1 MENSLSRS
9 FSFVAVSGINFP
21 YRSRRYLINLV
32 QDIAKED
39 KVNNFIFAGNT
50 LDGRSLEKDLKNRI
64 KEKKESIKKYNE
76 TAPRGKKIK
85 LDDKEKEEIRS
96 DFIMDMAL
104 SFNDFLTQVGINYHI
119 VMDEV
124 YDRPIGMEVL
134 RKLQDMNRDDIR
146 LINDS
151 EAKIPINIQGVEEM
165 RVIVPRKKPWF
176 YKVITG
182 LMQRLIDSFVQRT
195 FSPPPSLILVGC
207 CGIGAQLPSYK
218 GVYSFAI
225 PTLHK
230 INEQQSTESTVGCLS
245 MKISKNHE
253 GKLSVDHKRYY
264 DFRSVIFNEREIATV
279 NNVSNKEKRVID
291 ALKSS
296 SASLKTLMFR
306 VNSNEQD
313 FINEDDIKK
322 MLGELE
328 DKSIIVWDKESNRYS
343 INESLVQKANVSLDE
358 FLKDSKVIEHT
369 VLSCFHVGALKSL
382 YFTALKYLP
391 INAVNSDALILNGDT
406 ILGLAHNT
414 EYTGECLPIAV
425 GYDKQEIIAAH
436 IIHKILREIFEKRF
450 ERIRDK
456 NNLAIPVILDKCLI
470 NLVIN
475 TGNHDLWENYAKSA
489 LPLSLLHSQL
499 KSLLMKSIIDIC
511 EKNGLKLN
519 LFMVDGIIEEKI
531 IGVGENNVVE
541 INGVPIGL
549 KHPHKARTLAKSH
562 RIQEVAAFFSEQKF
576 KNYPELSLVYV
587 ANFHEAAAVS
597 VSIFGRTILGVMT
610 GAYLKDTIFENHKD
624 KVVDYGSAK
633 VRVCFNPKKQI
644 IYSEVDFDQRIHS
657 FDKKIVLADKL
668 TSKDVLKLCLRLCK
682 IVNLPWRSN

>member
-1 MENSLSRS
+1 M
-9 FSFVAVSGINFP
+9 A
-21 YRSRRYLINLV
+21 
-32 QDIAKED
+32 
-39 KVNNFIFAGNT
+39 
-50 LDGRSLEKDLKNRI
+50 GRSLEKDLKNRI

-85 LDDKEKEEIRS
+85 LDDQEKEEIKN

-104 SFNDFLTQVGINYHI
+104 AFNDFLTNVGINCHI

-124 YDRPIGMEVL
+124 YDRPIGMEIL
-134 RKLQDMNRDDIR
+134 RKLQDMNRNDIR

-151 EAKIPINIQGVEEM
+151 EAKIPINILGIEEM

-182 LMQRLIDSFVQRT
+182 LMQRLIDSFVQRS

-207 CGIGAQLPSYK
+207 CGIGAQIPSYK
-218 GVYSFAI
+218 GVDSFAI

-230 INEQQSTESTVGCLS
+230 ITEQQSTENTVGCLS
-245 MKISKNHE
+245 MKISKNSE
-253 GKLSVDHKRYY
+253 GKLNIDQKRYY
-264 DFRSVIFNEREIATV
+264 DFRSVIFNEREIAIA
-279 NNVSNKEKRVID
+279 NNVPDQEKRIIN
-291 ALKSS
+291 ALKPS
-296 SASLKTLMFR
+296 SASFKTLMFR
-306 VNSNEQD
+306 VNSDGQD

-322 MLGELE
+322 MLSELE
-328 DKSIIVWDKESNRYS
+328 NKGVVVWDKESNRYS
-343 INESLVQKANVSLDE
+343 INEKLVQQADISLDE
-358 FLKDSKVIEHT
+358 FLKNSMVIEHT

-391 INAVNSDALILNGDT
+391 INAINSDALIFNGDT
-406 ILGLAHNT
+406 ILGLAHNS
-414 EYTGECLPIAV
+414 EYTGECLPVAI

-436 IIHKILREIFEKRF
+436 IIHKILWKIFEKRF
-450 ERIRDK
+450 ERIKDK
-456 NNLAIPVILDKCLI
+456 DSLAASVIIDKCLI
-470 NLVIN
+470 KVVIN
-475 TGNHDLWENYAKSA
+475 IGNHDLWENYAKSA

-499 KSLLMKSIIDIC
+499 KALLLKSIIDIC
-511 EKNGLKLN
+511 EKNSLKSN
-519 LFMVDGIIEEKI
+519 LSMVDSIIEEKI
-531 IGVGENNVVE
+531 IGVGENNIVE

-549 KHPHKARTLAKSH
+549 KHPHKARTLTKSH

-576 KNYPELSLVYV
+576 KNYPDLSLVYV

-610 GAYLKDTIFENHKD
+610 GAYLKDTVFENHKD
-624 KVVDYGSAK
+624 KVVGYGSANVK
-633 VRVCFNPKKQI
+633 VCFNSQKQI
-644 IYSEVDFDQRIHS
+644 LYNEVDFDQRIHPL
-657 FDKKIVLADKL
+657 DKKIVLADKL